1 MWILAHW
8 NVHVLLTRV
17 QSECIWDLDISSPP
31 CSVICV
37 DYKLINSLRAVP
49 VVWHKS
55 HNQAVVS
62 VGWGEGRGASNSGV
76 HLCFWMGWLLPL
88 FAEPHSCWVYT
99 CRPSPAGDC
108 IYAPYPNL
116 QAQKIQL
123 AVDPLKGEWGER
135 EKENGFTDMKEE
147 DSSYATT
154 VYFLSQTRQTSF
166 PRFFALF
173 LQVSLSVFS
182 QISHLLGLIKR

>member
-1 MWILAHW
+1 M
-8 NVHVLLTRV
+8 
-17 QSECIWDLDISSPP
+17 S
-31 CSVICV
+31 
-37 DYKLINSLRAVP
+37 AVP

-99 CRPSPAGDC
+99 CRPSPAGDSL
-108 IYAPYPNL
+108 YAPYPNL
-116 QAQKIQL
+116 QAQKIQFSL
-123 AVDPLKGEWGER
+123 DPLKGNGESEW
-135 EKENGFTDMKEE
+135 EKVGVRGFTDMKKE

-166 PRFFALF
+166 PRFLLF
-173 LQVSLSVFS
+173 LFPAFS
-182 QISHLLGLIKR
+182 FTWTDKKVKLCNIL